1 MTDINL
7 KDIVL
12 KKDNILSS
20 VVDDE
25 TVLLCIENS
34 KYYGIDPV
42 GTSIWKLLDTP
53 RSIEQII
60 VTMQELYE
68 VSAEQCKA
76 DVIHFINHLIEKN
89 LVQLQSA

>member
-1 MTDINL
+1 MMGINV

-12 KKDNILSS
+12 RKDNILSS

-42 GTSIWKLLDTP
+42 GTSIWNLLDEP
-53 RSIEQII
+53 RSIELII
-60 VTMQELYE
+60 ITMQELYD
-68 VSAEQCKA
+68 VSAEQCRT
-76 DVIHFINHLIEKN
+76 DVLRFINHLVEKN
-89 LVQLQSA
+89 LVKLQSA